1 MQSNL
6 YIVFT
11 LASASI
17 HAVSY
22 VYSKRLLVHASNPAK
37 VAFFSM
43 FACGLGGLL
52 VIPFFNFGEL
62 FHAPGYVAAM
72 TVCAVAGNMFMF
84 EGIKRCDASFAV
96 PMMGGLKIF
105 CIAALSA
112 LFLGEIYN
120 PLVYVGAAGA
130 VISLFFLNDAKF
142 RAPLVGLMFVFL
154 NALMFAATDL
164 FILLCIRA
172 GYSAEQMMLFVFSL
186 PALVSIPLATV
197 ALKGDWSLSGP
208 FARSLALYS
217 FLVAAGGLL
226 IVYAISSS
234 GQVTIVNIL
243 QSVRGLLAIGVVYL
257 FGKWGMAGLEKLTA
271 KQLRVRGFGAV
282 LMCGSVALAVI
293 SR

>member
-6 YIVFT
+6 YIIFT

-22 VYSKRLLVHASNPAK
+22 VYSKRLLIHARNPAK

-52 VIPFFNFGEL
+52 VIPFFDFGDL
-62 FHAPGYVAAM
+62 FLAPGYVAAM
-72 TVCAVAGNMFMF
+72 TLCAVAGNMFMF
-84 EGIKRCDASFAV
+84 EAIKRCDASFAV

-112 LFLGEIYN
+112 VFLGETYN

-130 VISLFFLNDAKF
+130 IISLFFLNDAKL
-142 RAPLVGLMFVFL
+142 RAPLIGFMFVFL
-154 NALMFAATDL
+154 NSLMFAATDL
-164 FILLCIRA
+164 FILLCMRA

-186 PALVSIPLATV
+186 PALVSIPLATI
-197 ALKGDWSLSGP
+197 ALKGDWSLDGS

-234 GQVTIVNIL
+234 GQVTIVHIL
-243 QSVRGLLAIGVVYL
+243 QSVRGLFAIVVVYI
-257 FGKWGMAGLEKLTA
+257 FGRWGMAGLEKLTV
-271 KQLRVRGFGAV
+271 KQLRVRSFGAV
-282 LMCGSVALAVI
+282 LMCASVALAVMA
-293 SR
+293 R